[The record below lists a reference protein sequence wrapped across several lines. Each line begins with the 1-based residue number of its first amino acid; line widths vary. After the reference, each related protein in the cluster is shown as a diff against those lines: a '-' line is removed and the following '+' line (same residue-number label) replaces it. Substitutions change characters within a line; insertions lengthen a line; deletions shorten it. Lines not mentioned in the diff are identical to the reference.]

1 MLADYG
7 FITEET
13 LAYFTPRLTEA
24 PQDVDFA
31 LRLRQAARHDARRP
45 GGRAG
50 GAALQVRRAVGAAR
64 CAALSPMSS
73 RALIPPGAFVPEVTM
88 MDRFLVS
95 DASVLAFAP
104 HIVFRFDEVRRRW
117 IILAPERLMLP
128 DEQAVEILQLVDGR
142 TGIARHRRFAG
153 RPIQPGAARS
163 DCQGRHR
170 DAAGSRRQGMSRRC
184 PPRID
189 PPLALL
195 AELTHRCPLACPYC
209 SNPLNLERAA
219 GELSEQRLAACARRG
234 RGPWRAAGAFLRRR
248 ADGAP
253 RSGGADQRSEWPRP
267 LQQPHHLRHAG
278 RRARDRG
285 LRRRGARSM
294 SS

>member
-1 MLADYG
+1 M
-7 FITEET
+7 
-13 LAYFTPRLTEA
+13 
-24 PQDVDFA
+24 
-31 LRLRQAARHDARRP
+31 
-45 GGRAG
+45 RA
-50 GAALQVRRAVGAAR
+50 
-64 CAALSPMSS
+64 CS
-73 RALIPPGAFVPEVTM
+73 
-88 MDRFLVS
+88 
-95 DASVLAFAP
+95 AFAP

-142 TGIARHRRFAG
+142 TRRRRHRRFAG
-153 RPIQPGAARS
+153 RPLQPGAARS
-163 DCQGRHR
+163 HSQGRHR
-170 DAAGSRRQGMSRRC
+170 DAAGPRRQGMSRRC

-209 SNPLNLERAA
+209 SNPLNARARRRRAHRAGLAA
-219 GELSEQRLAACARRG
+219 GARRG
-234 RGPWRAAGAFLRRR
+234 RGAWRAAGAFLRRR

-253 RSGGADQRSEWPRP
+253 RSCGADRRSERARP

-285 LRRRGARSM
+285 LRRRRAEACPAELPGSRSRTNGDRIAGLGRRA
-294 SS
+294 